1 MKKLTMLFAC
11 AILLAAVSFSTP
23 APAKASPELVTICYY
38 GVTMQVTPKI
48 AARYVKIGATYGA
61 CQ

>member
-1 MKKLTMLFAC
+1 MRKLTTLLSL
-11 AILLAAVSFSTP
+11 AILMAVVSFSTP
-23 APAKASPELVTICYY
+23 APAVAAPELVTICYY
-38 GVTMQVTPKI
+38 GVTMEVTPKI